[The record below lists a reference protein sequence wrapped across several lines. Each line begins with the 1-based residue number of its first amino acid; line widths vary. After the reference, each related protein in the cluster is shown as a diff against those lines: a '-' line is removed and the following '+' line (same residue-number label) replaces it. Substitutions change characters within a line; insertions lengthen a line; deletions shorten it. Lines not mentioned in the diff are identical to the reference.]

1 MNIAGHI
8 ELAGVVGRQLDREMG
23 KVMQRNSPGVESA
36 VVSISR

>member
-8 ELAGVVGRQLDREMG
+8 ELAGVVGRKLDREMG
-23 KVMQRNSPGVESA
+23 EVMQRNIPGVEST